1 MASRDKPS
9 SDKPSPEGDG
19 YAHVRALERGLHLL
33 AALNASGRSDPASLA
48 RLAGIDRTTAY
59 RLLHTLETLGYV
71 SRSPSDGKYVLLPA
85 VRDLSEGLTETDRAA
100 RIVSEELFAL
110 LPQVLWPTDFAAFER
125 GWMVIRETT
134 HRFSPYSVH
143 RAMVGRR
150 RSLIDTA
157 LGRAML
163 AGADAAHRAD
173 MIDIALRNGA
183 IAGDRASV
191 DERVRLLLDDFAERR
206 YAWAVG
212 GADHRIS
219 AIALPVRVRSFCHG
233 SVNLLFFSSAMTIE
247 DAARRFLAPL
257 ARRVALIE
265 GRLRDQG
272 LADMPWGAL

>member
-1 MASRDKPS
+1 MSDTDRDKYP
-9 SDKPSPEGDG
+9 
-19 YAHVRALERGLHLL
+19 HVRALERGLHLL

-59 RLLHTLETLGYV
+59 RLLHTLEALGYV
-71 SRSPSDGKYVLLPA
+71 SKSPSDGKYVLMPA
-85 VRDLSEGLTETDRAA
+85 VRDLSEGLTETDRTA
-100 RIVSEELFAL
+100 RIVSEELFDL
-110 LPQVLWPTDFAAFER
+110 LPQVMWPTDFATFER

-163 AGADAAHRAD
+163 AGADEAHRSE
-173 MIDIALRNGA
+173 MIGMALRNGA
-183 IAGDRASV
+183 IGGRGAEV
-191 DERVRLLLDDFAERR
+191 EERVAMLLKDFGERG

-219 AIALPVRVRSFCHG
+219 AIALPIRLPRFCLG
-233 SVNLLFFSSAMTIE
+233 SVNLLFFSSAMSVE
-247 DAARRFLAPL
+247 KAAQRFLPQLVAHV
-257 ARRVALIE
+257 RVIE
-265 GRLRDQG
+265 QRLQDQG
-272 LADMPWGAL
+272 LGESPWSDL